1 MLSRDEIFAKAKN
14 EELLTLP
21 SGGQVRVRGLSRNE
35 ALKLQD
41 VDTVEE
47 RDNYVVATGL
57 VEPAMSLQDVETWA
71 AAPGGAGDLVEVS
84 RAIARLSGMSEGAGE
99 SGPTRPGGRRRARV

>member
-41 VDTVEE
+41 LDGVQE
-47 RDNYVVATGL
+47 RDNYVVMVGL
-57 VEPAMSLQDVETWA
+57 VEPALSAADVEAWA
-71 AAPGGAGDLVEVS
+71 DAPGGAGDIVEIS
-84 RAIARLSGMSEGAGE
+84 QAIARLSGMSEGAGK
-99 SGPTRPGGRRRARV
+99 SGPTRPGRRRRA